1 MLKTLKQCS
10 NLIKILID
18 ERELTLLNLKRL
30 TDALIYKNTE
40 LVTSDGDLLLTV
52 DSLITLNNIITG
64 SNNLFLRSVNVKPA
78 FYQKQYLDFTIIE
91 FELYKLIDLFNDRYI
106 TNREFC
112 QTFLNEIHP
121 FLDGNGRTCKIL
133 FEDRFQYFV
142 KRFVSDIC
150 LFTNFKANCIRCRL
164 HC

>member
-106 TNREFC
+106 ANREFYH
-112 QTFLNEIHP
+112 TF
-121 FLDGNGRTCKIL
+121 
-133 FEDRFQYFV
+133 
-142 KRFVSDIC
+142 
-150 LFTNFKANCIRCRL
+150 
-164 HC
+164 